1 MTSADTMLLSP
12 EVLSKSYTY
21 REYREL
27 IEELLNKDKTTGE
40 NHSEEMLHYSKMNL
54 HRMDR
59 HDKYAELNPELE
71 SVLKYLKRKFIWVVL
86 VEGWCGDVAQNLP
99 IINKMAEA
107 SDKIEL
113 KLILRDENLDIME
126 QFLTDGRSRSIPKL
140 VCLDADSQEVLGTW
154 GPRPDT
160 AQQMAKDLR
169 YMNDLSLKE
178 GVERLHKWYAD
189 DKNEEIQEEFLTLIP
204 NWEKQ

>member
-1 MTSADTMLLSP
+1 MTATDTILLSP
-12 EVLSKSYTY
+12 DILRKSYSY
-21 REYREL
+21 REYRNL
-27 IEELLNKDKTTGE
+27 VEELLNKEKTTGE

-59 HDKYAELNPELE
+59 LDKYAELHPELE
-71 SVLKYLKRKFIWVVL
+71 SLLKNIKRKFIWLVI

-107 SDKIEL
+107 TEGIEM
-113 KLILRDENLDIME
+113 KLILRDENLEIMD

-140 VCLDADSQEVLGTW
+140 ICMDKETQEVLGTW

-160 AQQMAKDLR
+160 AQQMAKDLK
-169 YMNDLSLKE
+169 YVNEISVKE
-178 GVERLHKWYAD
+178 GVEKLHSWYAD
-189 DKNEEIQEEFLTLIP
+189 DKNAEIQQEFLKLIP
-204 NWEKQ
+204 VWAKT

>member
-1 MTSADTMLLSP
+1 MTSTDTMLLSP

-107 SDKIEL
+107 TDKIEL

-160 AQQMAKDLR
+160 AQQMAKDLK

-204 NWEKQ
+204 KWEKQ

>member
-1 MTSADTMLLSP
+1 MTATDTILLRP
-12 EVLSKSYTY
+12 DVLRKSYSYSDY
-21 REYREL
+21 RDL
-27 IEELLNKDKTTGE
+27 IKELLNKEKTTGE

-59 HDKYAELNPELE
+59 LDKYAELHPELE
-71 SVLKYLKRKFIWVVL
+71 SLLKNLKRKFIWLVI

-107 SDKIEL
+107 TNSIEM
-113 KLILRDENLDIME
+113 KLILRDEHLEIMD

-140 VCLDADSQEVLGTW
+140 ICLDKETQEVLGTW

-160 AQQMAKDLR
+160 AQQMAKDLK
-169 YMNDLSLKE
+169 YMNDISVKE
-178 GVERLHKWYAD
+178 GIEKLHSWYAD
-189 DKNEEIQEEFLTLIP
+189 DKNAEIQQEFLKLIP
-204 NWEKQ
+204 VWSKA